1 MPHDLSSHAFF
12 LNLAI
17 LFFRWTTRIECI
29 SYSPGMAGCLEIDT
43 RICRA
48 SCVIYYS
55 SSTSMGLLAWLAKPI
70 IVIAPPRKIITFA
83 IIWIFAHT
91 EDCLYIINTSKP
103 ALAMMSTVYAYP
115 LPHTTQSIKSPQK
128 LFVVLVLK
136 TRASY
141 SALKTEFLPIDTS
154 KSSTRP
160 IRQSRSLRNFECAL
174 FQRW

>member
-1 MPHDLSSHAFF
+1 
-12 LNLAI
+12 
-17 LFFRWTTRIECI
+17 
-29 SYSPGMAGCLEIDT
+29 MAGCLEIDT

-55 SSTSMGLLAWLAKPI
+55 SSTSMGLLAWLARPI

-91 EDCLYIINTSKP
+91 KDCLYIINTSKP

-115 LPHTTQSIKSPQK
+115 LPHTTQSMTSPQK
-128 LFVVLVLK
+128 LFVVSVSK

-141 SALKTEFLPIDTS
+141 SALKTEFLPRVTS
-154 KSSTRP
+154 KSSNRP
-160 IRQSRSLRNFECAL
+160 YRSPGHCVVLSVHCFNAESFSHKKRLHSHIHMLTFYRYRRC
-174 FQRW
+174 